1 MTKYKK
7 DKDSGG
13 YYSAWFF
20 DLTGGKTE
28 YVVTI
33 ATVIGK
39 SRMKGERIV
48 TTLLPYGPEKPRAG
62 IVKNVLTD
70 EVYTYLDSKPL
81 PSVKFEI
88 IKG

>member
-39 SRMKGERIV
+39 SRMKGKHTAGCWPKSVDDELR
-48 TTLLPYGPEKPRAG
+48 TQSHSQKYLNPLKKSESEKYFFG
-62 IVKNVLTD
+62 KVFDV
-70 EVYTYLDSKPL
+70 
-81 PSVKFEI
+81 
-88 IKG
+88 